1 MKKKLKFIT
10 SLFFLGLGLPASIY
24 AANNPLAQ
32 YESFLEPEDDII
44 ITEKVETISYSRN
57 SSGVSA
63 SRSVKTKYMN
73 RRYGANHEFQ
83 IYYNEEDSKLTN
95 IKSERVT
102 YFFSSN
108 LDNDGIFFDGMN
120 ICNCQTNLKAA
131 GEKATFEYDQNYNNA
146 LYLAKAV
153 FAESEFIGKHT
164 IIVEVPS
171 WLNMEIKEFNFN
183 GKVTKT
189 TKPDGKKNTY
199 TYTMENVKPLR
210 EENHTQPPLYTFPS
224 LLFVYK
230 SATLSS
236 SKEMTLFST
245 AQNQYQWYNQ
255 LMAQITENTDSI
267 CKETHKI
274 VAHCKNNYEKVST
287 LYQWVQKNIRY
298 IAFENGIAG
307 FKPQLASRVL
317 DDKYGDCKGMANL
330 LRNMLRCEGI
340 DSRMVWL
347 GTNDLPYDYS
357 TPSLAV
363 DNHAIC
369 AAIIGKDTI
378 YLDATC
384 EYAAMKEY
392 PSSIAGRPVMMENG
406 NNCILT
412 HVPASRPHN
421 NLDSTYISMTITE
434 KGLEGKFKNIQR
446 GDDKIKFL
454 YYFDDDFSD
463 ILKSLQRKGFKGLPP
478 TNEQVELSGVTSA
491 DKEVIVEYP
500 FILEEP
506 IVKSDNKYY
515 ISMDITHRFLSLETD
530 EDKKKSNLYFKYKA
544 VDAYTSELTIP
555 SGYKL
560 THKPADLKI
569 DKQKYKFEIKY
580 ELKGNKILYKRSIT
594 LKEQTIP
601 QEQLSEWNKDLEKL
615 KSAYLEML
623 ILEK

>member
-10 SLFFLGLGLPASIY
+10 SLFFLGLGIHASIY
-24 AANNPLAQ
+24 AANNELAQ

-57 SSGVSA
+57 SSGISA
-63 SRSVKTKYMN
+63 TRSVKAQYMN

-83 IYYNEEDSKLTN
+83 IYYNQEDSKLTN
-95 IKSERVT
+95 IKSEHVS

-108 LDNDGIFFDGMN
+108 LDNNGIFFDGLN
-120 ICNCQTNLKAA
+120 ICNCETNLKDA
-131 GEKATFEYDQNYNNA
+131 GGKANFAYDQNYNNA
-146 LYLAKAV
+146 LYLSKAV

-189 TKPDGKKNTY
+189 TKPDDKKNTY

-210 EENHTQPPLYTFPS
+210 EESHTQPPLYTFPS

-230 SATLSS
+230 SATLSND
-236 SKEMTLFST
+236 KEMTLFST
-245 AQNQYQWYNQ
+245 AQDQYQWYNQ
-255 LMAQITENTDSI
+255 LMAQIVENTDSI

-274 VAHCKNNYEKVST
+274 VAHSKDDYEKVAS

-307 FKPQLASRVL
+307 FKPQLASKVL

-347 GTNDLPYDYS
+347 GTNTLPYDYS

-369 AAIIGKDTI
+369 ATIIGRDTI

-412 HVPASRPHN
+412 HVPDNHPHD
-421 NLDSTYISMTITE
+421 NLDSTYISMSITD
-434 KGLEGKFKNIQR
+434 KGLEGKYKNIQR
-446 GDDKIKFL
+446 GEDKIKFL
-454 YYFDDDFSD
+454 YYFNDDFSD
-463 ILKSLQRKGFKGLPP
+463 ILKSLQRRGFQGLPP
-478 TNEQVELSGVTSA
+478 NNEQVELSGVTAA
-491 DKEVIVEYP
+491 DSEVVVEYP
-500 FILEEP
+500 YIMEKP
-506 IVKSDNKYY
+506 VVKSDNKYY

-530 EDKKKSNLYFKYKA
+530 EGKKKTNLYFNYKA
-544 VDAYTSELTIP
+544 VDACTSELTIP
-555 SGYKL
+555 SGYKV
-560 THKPADLKI
+560 TYKPADLKI

-580 ELKGNKILYKRSIT
+580 ELTGNKILYKRSIT

-601 QEQLSEWNKDLEKL
+601 LEQLSEWNKDLEKL